1 MTIRKKLYLGFSSLS
16 GILLLFGLVSW
27 YYFDL
32 LEKKVSENIEREIP
46 TIKLALELHKGAYN
60 ATIEQLNYLLYK
72 TPISQRHTKIILEKM
87 DSDLIKIDQI
97 GLQINDQDLLKQSTE
112 IKQNIIDF
120 NILYELGLKAIVN
133 NKHAIKSINNNGKKL
148 LAEAD
153 SFVLKLQFKYS
164 DLLKNGELQADNKN
178 KFQKYIVANKIKTLV
193 YSTIQHEKQERLY
206 KDRAFYKKI
215 QKEIPELLSLLKK
228 LQKIS
233 KGRTEL
239 KRVKQAQKTTAQYKK
254 SIDQWI
260 SSETKLQ
267 ILVTKMNTIATATR
281 VSTAQAVQNKWIK
294 TDEASKKTMAL
305 FSQAHLY
312 LFYALMICFFTGI
325 IFAIAIPRN
334 IVKSINLLSKFA
346 KSFSH
351 GDLTTRTHLSS
362 TDEIGVIA
370 KNLDKAADSLQTI
383 IRQIDTDTPE
393 LIQHSASLSKVVET
407 NSTDIKTQKQQLE
420 QVATAMSQLA
430 ITVEEVVKNAT
441 QAASAANTT
450 DTQAIEG
457 YLIISQ
463 AVKSINSLANE
474 INQAAFVINQL
485 EDDVRD
491 IDSFIDNFYQQ
502 LNLQKLSVTNEVSS
516 LHEQEHK
523 FVNATND
530 VSILARNTTTSTDRM
545 QSMIKKLHFDTK
557 KAVDAIESCHKT
569 IEDSARQTR
578 KSETTLQTIT
588 QSVTTINHMN
598 TLLASTA
605 EEQSTVT
612 KEINT
617 SIFTLNNISE
627 KSLKAADETSKS
639 SQKLT
644 TIANNLKDSI
654 SGLSV

>member
-1 MTIRKKLYLGFSSLS
+1 MTIRKKLYLGFSSLT

-27 YYFDL
+27 FYFDL
-32 LEKKVSENIEREIP
+32 LENKVSENVEREIP
-46 TIKLALELHKGAYN
+46 AIKLALELHKDAYN
-60 ATIEQLNYLLYK
+60 ASIEQLNYLLYK
-72 TPISQRHTKIILEKM
+72 TPVSQRHTEIILEKM
-87 DSDLIKIDQI
+87 DSNLTKVDQI
-97 GLQINDQDLLKQSTE
+97 SRQIDPDSLKQSSK

-120 NILYELGLKAIVN
+120 NIIYEHGLKAIAN
-133 NKHAIKSINNNGKKL
+133 NKHAIKITEENGKKL
-148 LAEAD
+148 LAEVD

-164 DLLKNGELQADNKN
+164 DLLKNGESQANTKN
-178 KFQKYIVANKIKTLV
+178 KIQKYIIANQIKALT
-193 YSTIQHEKQERLY
+193 YTTIQHEKQEKLY
-206 KDRAFYKKI
+206 KDRTFYKKI
-215 QKEIPELLSLLKK
+215 QKEIPELLSLFKK

-233 KGRTEL
+233 KDKAEL
-239 KRVKQAQKTTAQYKK
+239 KKIKQAQKTTTQYKK
-254 SIDQWI
+254 SLDQWI
-260 SSETKLQ
+260 SSETKLK
-267 ILVTKMNTIATATR
+267 ILLTKMNTIAATTR
-281 VSTAQAVQNKWIK
+281 ISTAQAVQNEWFKI
-294 TDEASKKTMAL
+294 DEASKKTMAL

-312 LFYALMICFFTGI
+312 LFYALMICFLTGI
-325 IFAIAIPRN
+325 ILAIAIPRN
-334 IVKSINLLSKFA
+334 ILKSINLLSKFA

-370 KNLDKAADSLQTI
+370 KNLDKAADNLQTI

-393 LIQHSASLSKVVET
+393 LIQHSVSLSKVVET

-491 IDSFIDNFYQQ
+491 ID
-502 LNLQKLSVTNEVSS
+502 NLQELSVTNEVSS
-516 LHEQEHK
+516 FDEQEHK
-523 FVNATND
+523 LVNTTND
-530 VSILARNTTTSTDRM
+530 VSILASNTTASTDKM

-557 KAVDAIESCHKT
+557 KAVDAIESCHKI

-612 KEINT
+612 KEINK
-617 SIFTLNNISE
+617 SIYTLNGISE
-627 KSLKAADETSKS
+627 KSLKATDETSKS

-644 TIANNLKDSI
+644 IIANNLKDSI

>member
-32 LEKKVSENIEREIP
+32 LEGKATENIEREIP
-46 TIKLALELHKGAYN
+46 AIKLALELHKGAYN

-72 TPISQRHTKIILEKM
+72 TPVSQRHTKEILEKM

-97 GLQINDQDLLKQSTE
+97 SLQSNDQDLLKQSTK

-120 NILYELGLKAIVN
+120 NTLYELGLKAIAN
-133 NKHAIKSINNNGKKL
+133 NKRAIKNINNSGKKL

-164 DLLKNGELQADNKN
+164 DLLKKGELQADTKI
-178 KFQKYIVANKIKTLV
+178 KIQKYTAANQIKSLI
-193 YSTIQHEKQERLY
+193 YSIIQHEKQERLY

-215 QKEIPELLSLLKK
+215 QKQIPELLSLLKK

-239 KRVKQAQKTTAQYKK
+239 KKVKQAQKSTAQYKK
-254 SIDQWI
+254 ALDQWI

-267 ILVTKMNTIATATR
+267 ILVTKMNTIATTTR
-281 VSTAQAVQNKWIK
+281 VSTAQAVQNEWIK
-294 TDEASKKTMAL
+294 TDNASKKLTAL

-325 IFAIAIPRN
+325 ILAITIPRN
-334 IVKSINLLSKFA
+334 IFKSINLLSKFA
-346 KSFSH
+346 NSISR
-351 GDLTTRTHLSS
+351 GDLTTRTQLSS
-362 TDEIGVIA
+362 KDEMGVIA
-370 KNLDKAADSLQTI
+370 KNLDKAADNLQNI
-383 IRQIDTDTPE
+383 IRQIETDTPE
-393 LIQHSASLSKVVET
+393 LIQHSVSLSKVVET

-491 IDSFIDNFYQQ
+491 IDSFIDDFYKQ
-502 LNLQKLSVTNEVSS
+502 LNLKELNVTNEVTH
-516 LHEQEHK
+516 LHKKEHE
-523 FVNATND
+523 FINAAND
-530 VSILARNTTTSTDRM
+530 VSTLAPTTSASTNKMR
-545 QSMIKKLHFDTK
+545 SKIKKLQFDTK
-557 KAVDAIESCHKT
+557 KAVDTIESCHKI

-578 KSETTLQTIT
+578 KSETTLHTIT

-605 EEQSTVT
+605 EEQSTVAE
-612 KEINT
+612 EINK

-627 KSLKAADETSKS
+627 KSIKAANETSET

-644 TIANNLKDSI
+644 TIANNLKDSL
-654 SGLSV
+654 SSLSV